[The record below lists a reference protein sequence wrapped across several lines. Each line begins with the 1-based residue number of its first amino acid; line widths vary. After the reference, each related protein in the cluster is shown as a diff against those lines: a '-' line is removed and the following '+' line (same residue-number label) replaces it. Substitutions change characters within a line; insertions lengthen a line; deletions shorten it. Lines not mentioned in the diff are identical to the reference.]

1 MRMLLEDVESLVNAF
16 TSMDINMDV
25 AQLRSLYCDHCSIT
39 KLVRANHSTLREL
52 QQGDFPNHGQPD
64 HSPELSIIEPPLNTM
79 LSERNL
85 LHSIHLE
92 PNNVVDDQ
100 SSGSYVVVNERSYWS
115 KLDTLLDRSLG
126 VEVEVIHRAV
136 AEKTLRFASN
146 VEQERHFPHINTG
159 SFLLVLYFSYLLNI
173 LDGCLANESD
183 VATLL

>member
-39 KLVRANHSTLREL
+39 KLVRANYSTLREL
-52 QQGDFPNHGQPD
+52 QQGDFPNHGQVSSDHVAFSRVPQPD
-64 HSPELSIIEPPLNTM
+64 HSPELSIIEPPLDTM

-100 SSGSYVVVNERSYWS
+100 SSGSYV
-115 KLDTLLDRSLG
+115 
-126 VEVEVIHRAV
+126 
-136 AEKTLRFASN
+136 
-146 VEQERHFPHINTG
+146 
-159 SFLLVLYFSYLLNI
+159 
-173 LDGCLANESD
+173 
-183 VATLL
+183 